1 MQPKSELNGGVED
14 AAREAQLVS
23 GWLLLG
29 QAWLAK
35 GKSRQAAEH
44 LQRALERAPKNPSA
58 HRYWAHLKLVEEDF
72 QRAASHLR
80 IAADLDPSDAVLARE
95 ARLLEEIS
103 GKAKRVADISSVSG
117 GRIRF
122 LERYLRDHHRSGWRL
137 AMESLYDL
145 HHSDGVRFEPFLDEP
160 FAVDHPREG
169 VRSGPELY
177 AALRSKLWGERITS
191 QERRY
196 VPIRE
201 PWVGVLHNPFGMPE
215 WFYPDHSPEV
225 IFSKSVWLESM
236 ETCLGLFAL
245 SEDHAAQ
252 MRRVTGKPVSVL
264 YLPSEIP
271 ELVFN
276 FERFLDN
283 ESKKVVQIGWWLR
296 RQTAIDYLPVPDS
309 NKYGYRKVR
318 LVPRFASNAYEQI
331 EAMRSLEFQRY
342 GVPSAAVGEEEVGD
356 VEVLMHLP
364 NDQYD
369 ELLSCNI
376 AMVQLEAASAN
387 NAVVECMARG
397 TPLLV
402 NRLPAVIEYLGKN
415 YPLYYDDL
423 QDASRKLMDL
433 GRLKA
438 AHEYLLSWENRKWLD
453 PAFFRQSMEQSEV
466 YQLL

>member
-1 MQPKSELNGGVED
+1 MQPTNNPDLAGEGSVNDGRVI
-14 AAREAQLVS
+14 S

-44 LQRALERAPKNPSA
+44 LQRALEQAPMNPSA
-58 HRYWAHLKLVEEDF
+58 HRYWAHLKLYEEDF
-72 QRAASHLR
+72 QGAAKHLR
-80 IAADLDPSDAVLARE
+80 IAADLESSDSVLANE
-95 ARLLEEIS
+95 ARLLEEIA
-103 GKAKRVADISSVSG
+103 GVATRVADLANATG

-160 FAVDHPREG
+160 FAVEHPRQG

-177 AALRSKLWGERITS
+177 AALRSQIWRDRITS
-191 QERRY
+191 QERQY
-196 VPIRE
+196 VPIKE

-225 IFSKSVWLESM
+225 IFSKAVWRESM
-236 ETCLGLFAL
+236 DTCLGFFAL
-245 SEDHAAQ
+245 SEDHARR
-252 MRRVTGKPVSVL
+252 MRRVTGKPVSTL

-271 ELVFN
+271 SLGFD
-276 FERFLDN
+276 FERFLGN

-296 RQTAIDYLPVPDS
+296 RQTAIDHLPVGES
-309 NKYGYRKVR
+309 NPLGYRKVR

-331 EAMRSLEFQRY
+331 EAMREVEFQRY
-342 GVPSAAVGEEEVGD
+342 GTPSPGVGG

-387 NAVVECMARG
+387 NAVVECLARG

-402 NRLPAVIEYLGKN
+402 NRLPAVEEYLGCD
-415 YPLYYDDL
+415 YPLYYDGL
-423 QDASRKLMDL
+423 EQAAELMMDL

-438 AHEYLLSWENRKWLD
+438 THEYLLDSQLRRRLA
-453 PAFFRQSMEQSEV
+453 PSYFRSTFEQSEV
-466 YQLL
+466 YQSL